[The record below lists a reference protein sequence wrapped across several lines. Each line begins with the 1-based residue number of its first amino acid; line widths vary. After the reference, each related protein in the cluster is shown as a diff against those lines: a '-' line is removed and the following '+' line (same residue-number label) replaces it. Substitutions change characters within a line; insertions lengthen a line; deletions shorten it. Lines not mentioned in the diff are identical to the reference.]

1 MGLMDLNPN
10 SLAAAARRIGRHRPA
25 SYRAD
30 VLRPFPARGVEP
42 FGSVALTY
50 LLHCL
55 PGPMEEKAVVFDN
68 LAPLLRPD
76 GVVFGATLLSMEVE
90 RSRAARALMRLYNRN
105 GVFSN
110 EADGVERLRAALE
123 RRFREVELEVVGCA
137 ALFAA
142 RGSRA
147 AKT

>member
-10 SLAAAARRIGRHRPA
+10 SLAAASRRIGRHRPA
-25 SYRAD
+25 LHRAD
-30 VLRPFPARGVEP
+30 VPRPLPANGIEP
-42 FGSVALTY
+42 FRSIALTY

-55 PGPMEEKAVVFDN
+55 PGPMEEKSVVFDN

-76 GVVFGATLLSMEVE
+76 GVVFGATLLSVGVD
-90 RSRAARALMRLYNRN
+90 RSRAARALMRLYNRK

-110 EADGVERLRAALE
+110 EADGVDELRAALE
-123 RRFREVELEVVGCA
+123 RRFREVQLEIVGCA

-142 RGSRA
+142 RGARPARA
-147 AKT
+147 